1 MARESGRAHRVARQT
16 GGGNLKLNGRVA
28 LVTGAG
34 RRVGQA
40 LATALGREGMRVA
53 VHYNG
58 SASGAE
64 ETATRIRNAGGE
76 AEIFRA
82 NLGLPEAPATLVGDV
97 VGKLGSLAVVI
108 NSAAVMERTPIG
120 EVTAEAWDSMFALN
134 LRAPFLI
141 CQAAAPRMKK
151 DGGVIV
157 NIADLAAF
165 ESWPAYIPHS
175 ISKAGVVKMTS
186 SLAKALAPSI
196 RVNAI
201 APGAVLL
208 PRDWDAS
215 AADRLASTTPLQRLG
230 DPQDVVSAMLYLL
243 GADYVTGETLVVDGG
258 RHIRK

>member
-1 MARESGRAHRVARQT
+1 M
-16 GGGNLKLNGRVA
+16 KLEGRVA

-34 RRVGQA
+34 QRVGRA
-40 LATALGREGMRVA
+40 LAIALGRERMSVA
-53 VHYNG
+53 VHYNR
-58 SASGAE
+58 SAAGAE
-64 ETATRIRNAGGE
+64 ETCRDVEAAGGKAQPFSADLSSADAP
-76 AEIFRA
+76 AEIINRVF
-82 NLGLPEAPATLVGDV
+82 GQ
-97 VGKLGSLAVVI
+97 LGSLAVVV
-108 NSAAVMERTPIG
+108 NSAAIMLRTPLG

-141 CQAAAPRMKK
+141 SQAAAPLMSGE
-151 DGGVIV
+151 GGAIV

-186 SLAKALAPSI
+186 ALARALAPKV

-208 PRDWDAS
+208 PEGWSNES
-215 AADRLASTTPLQRLG
+215 AEHLIATTPLGRLG

-243 GADYVTGETLVVDGG
+243 RADYVTGETIIVDGG